1 MAPGC
6 VEVQFTSLKSFEPV
20 RKKNIILNRN
30 NSKFTIR
37 YVHNVVRANLGQNL
51 DRSVQ
56 VTPTGLGGSGGSGNS
71 GLGGVGNIAASA
83 SNAIVAASPSIASVS
98 SSASISSLASTSS
111 ASSVQTA
118 ATSVGS
124 ETTLSSFGSSSRVTT
139 ELLAEP
145 LSRDKFDDGGL
156 PNQLAV
162 MELTEEGVRFQSI
175 LYF

>member
-6 VEVQFTSLKSFEPV
+6 VEVQVTSLKSFEPV

-56 VTPTGLGGSGGSGNS
+56 VTPTGLSGSGGSGNS
-71 GLGGVGNIAASA
+71 SLGGVGNIAASA
-83 SNAIVAASPSIASVS
+83 SNAASPSIASVP

-162 MELTEEGVRFQSI
+162 MELTEEGVRFQSV